1 MNNND
6 ILPLWPTTNI
16 PCKSHP
22 WHGVNIGKQ
31 APDCLTVYIE
41 IVPTDTVKYELDKV
55 SGHLRVDRPQ
65 RYSNVC
71 PTLYGLIPQTL
82 CGPAVGQYAASR
94 LERPGLFGDQDP
106 LDICVLTEKS
116 ITHGDILLEAIPIG
130 GLRMIDGQEADDKI
144 VAILKG
150 DTFQDQWKDIK
161 DCPLP
166 LIERLMHYF
175 LTYKD
180 APGSEKKHCEITH
193 VYGREEAHEVI
204 RLSQDDY
211 AAQFGQLLQ
220 ARSQALETALN

>member
-1 MNNND
+1 MND
-6 ILPLWPTTNI
+6 KEFFSLWQKIGI

-22 WHGVNIGKQ
+22 WHGVEIGKQ
-31 APDCLTVYIE
+31 APYCITVYIE

-71 PTLYGLIPQTL
+71 PTLYGLIPQTY
-82 CGPAVGQYAASR
+82 CGGSVGEYSAS
-94 LERPGLFGDQDP
+94 LLNRPSLIGDQDP

-150 DTFQDQWKDIK
+150 DTFQEQWKDIK
-161 DCPLP
+161 ECPVP

-193 VYGREEAHEVI
+193 VYGREEAHEII
-204 RLSQDDY
+204 RRSQLDY
-211 AAQFGQLLQ
+211 ATHFGQLQ
-220 ARSQALETALN
+220 AQLASLGSTLN